1 MQEQACA
8 RLVIRCTDTNET
20 ELVFFFVVVVSEF
33 ASMTVSDRVL
43 DV

>member
-20 ELVFFFVVVVSEF
+20 ELVFLVVVSEF